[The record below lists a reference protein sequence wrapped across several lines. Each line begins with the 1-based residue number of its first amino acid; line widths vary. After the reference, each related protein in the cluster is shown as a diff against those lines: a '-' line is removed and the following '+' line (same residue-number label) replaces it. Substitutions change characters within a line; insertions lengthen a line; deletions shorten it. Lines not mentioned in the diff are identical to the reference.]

1 MGLLLR
7 LKEDQLK
14 IRSLGDIPIAIGSDH
29 GRLSLT
35 SL

>member
-7 LKEDQLK
+7 LKEDQLN
-14 IRSLGDIPIAIGSDH
+14 IRSLGDTAIAIASDH

>member
-7 LKEDQLK
+7 LKEDPLNV
-14 IRSLGDIPIAIGSDH
+14 RSLDDIRIAIGSDH